1 MKKILMIVAVMALV
15 ATTAS
20 AQTTFGVKAGVNFA
34 SVTGDDGEGLD
45 GRTSM
50 VFGGFAKFQLT
61 EKFAF
66 RPELLYSMQGASGS
80 EEEEG
85 VNVDLTVKLDYLNIP
100 LMAKYYVS
108 EGFSLQAGPQIG
120 FNLSAKEK
128 YEAMGIDVENDIE
141 DIKGVDFGLN
151 FGAGYELENGLGFD
165 ARYNLGLSN
174 IGDWEGADG
183 KNGVFQITVGY
194 AF

>member
-1 MKKILMIVAVMALV
+1 MIVAVMAMV
-15 ATTAS
+15 ATAAV

-34 SVTGDDGEGLD
+34 SMSGDDFDGLD

-50 VFGGFAKFQLT
+50 AFGGFAKFQLS

-66 RPELLYSMQGASGS
+66 QPELLLSMQGAKGS
-80 EEEEG
+80 VEEEG
-85 VNVDLTVKLDYLNIP
+85 IDVDVTAKLNYLNIP
-100 LMAKYYVS
+100 LMAKYYIS

-120 FNLSAKEK
+120 FNVLAEAKM
-128 YEAMGIDVENDIE
+128 EAMGQEAEEDIE
-141 DIKGVDFGLN
+141 DIKGVDFGFNL
-151 FGAGYELENGLGFD
+151 GAGYELENGLGFE

-174 IGDWEGADG
+174 VGDWDDADG
-183 KNGVFQITVGY
+183 KNRVFSIAVSY